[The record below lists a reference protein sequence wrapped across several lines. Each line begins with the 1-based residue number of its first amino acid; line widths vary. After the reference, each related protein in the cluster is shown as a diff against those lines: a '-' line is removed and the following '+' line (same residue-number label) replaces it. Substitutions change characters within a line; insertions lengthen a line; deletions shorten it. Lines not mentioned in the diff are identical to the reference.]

1 MRPYSQD
8 LRERVVCACDE
19 GRGTRQQIADLFGV
33 STAWIRRLLQRRR
46 QTGSFAAKP
55 HGGGTPL
62 KLTAQH
68 CDRLLVLVTE
78 QPDATLAELRDRLG
92 AAVHLSTVA
101 RALDRLRL
109 TVKKKVV
116 YAAEQDR
123 PDVQH
128 KRATFRGRAAGIDPS
143 RFVFLDETGVNTSM
157 DRLYGRA
164 PRGQRLV
171 DKVPLAHWQM
181 TTLVAAIR
189 GDGVVAPFALTGAM
203 DGLTFESYVEQI
215 LVPCLRPGDIVVLDR
230 LQSHRGRAVGRAIR
244 KSGAGVWYLPPYS
257 PDYNPIEN
265 IWSKVKA
272 ILRQTAARTQE
283 ALWEGLRQAV
293 AAVTAQDCLNTFAHC
308 GYHATPMCEAL

>member
-8 LRERVVCACDE
+8 LRERVVRAVDE
-19 GRGTRQQIADLFGV
+19 RQGTREQLADLFGV

-46 QTGSFAAKP
+46 ETGSFAAKP

-62 KLTAQH
+62 KLTPEH
-68 CDRLLVLVTE
+68 RDRLLVLVTE

-101 RALDRLRL
+101 RALDRFQL
-109 TVKKKVV
+109 TLKKKVMH
-116 YAAEQDR
+116 AAEQER

-128 KRATFRGRAAGIDPS
+128 KRATFRGRAATINPN
-143 RFVFLDETGVNTSM
+143 RFVFLDETGVNTSL

-181 TTLVAAIR
+181 TTLVAGLR

-215 LVPCLRPGDIVVLDR
+215 LVPSLRPGDIVVLDR
-230 LQSHRGRAVGRAIR
+230 LQAHRGRAVGRAIR
-244 KSGAGVWYLPPYS
+244 QSGAGVWYLPPYS

-308 GYHATPMCEAL
+308 GYHATPMCKAL